1 MKNRNKYVNLATGL
15 AFWALNSQSL
25 FFSLL
30 SIYGLFMIRD
40 FTVKENDGKLKLFTD
55 TLIGFATLR
64 GILGITIIY
73 IQSSFLPF
81 LNIFV
86 NVVLF
91 ILSLIV
97 LKASLKYLL
106 TKLKDYELVN
116 VMKKVTNGYYIVIA
130 MDGILILLLLLVVF
144 TLFFPITFL
153 INFISIF
160 LNPTYNAFFGLG
172 LTLVK
177 YFASRSF
184 SRAAML
190 LANAVQLE
198 NRMDI

>member
-25 FFSLL
+25 FFSIL

>member
-15 AFWALNSQSL
+15 AFWALNSQSI

-40 FTVKENDGKLKLFTD
+40 FTVKESDSKFRLFTE

-64 GILGITIIY
+64 GILGLLIIY
-73 IQSSFLPF
+73 VQSSMLPF

-86 NVVLF
+86 NVTLF
-91 ILSLIV
+91 ILSIFV
-97 LKASLKYLL
+97 LKESLGYLL
-106 TKLKDYELVN
+106 TKLGEYELVN
-116 VMKKVTNGYYIVIA
+116 VMKKVTNGYYIVLA
-130 MDGILILLLLLVVF
+130 MDGLLILLLLLVVF
-144 TLFFPITFL
+144 TLLFPITFL
-153 INFISIF
+153 VNFISIF

-184 SRAAML
+184 SKAAMM
-190 LANAVQLE
+190 LANAAQLE
-198 NRMDI
+198 ERMDI